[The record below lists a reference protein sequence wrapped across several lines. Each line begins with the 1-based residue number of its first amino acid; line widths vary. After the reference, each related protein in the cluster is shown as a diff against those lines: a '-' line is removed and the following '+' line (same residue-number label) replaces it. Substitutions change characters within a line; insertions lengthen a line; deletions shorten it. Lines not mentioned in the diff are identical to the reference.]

1 MAIEHRKS
9 AGLGEWLEEVAFK
22 SGLAEH
28 SFVSGTTVIKPYGF
42 QLWENIKG
50 LLDTRFR
57 DRGVQNASFPL
68 FIPEKLLAKE
78 SKHVEGF
85 APEVAWVTQGGNSK
99 LDERLAV
106 RPTSETIMYAHYSNW
121 IRSWR
126 DLPMKINQWCNVV
139 RWEFKHPKLFLRG
152 REFLWQE
159 GHPVFAT
166 QEEAEKDVMDALEDY
181 RHTYEEHLAIPVT
194 LGKKSESEKFAGA
207 VYTTTAEIMMP
218 DGKMIQG
225 CTSHYLGQNFSKPF
239 NITFVDKDK
248 KQKFAHQNSWGF
260 STRSVGILVAMHGD
274 DKGLVLPPR
283 IAPIQVVII
292 PIYTDETKINVLKA
306 ASKLRGDLKGLVA
319 SIDDRDGYT
328 PGWKFNEWEMR
339 GVPVR
344 IEIGPKDL
352 EKDQVVLA
360 RRDTGVKKTVKSS
373 DVNTEISKLLNS
385 IQDNLFA
392 TAKKFLNER
401 TKTAK
406 NLAELKKHIE
416 GNRVL
421 VQWCGSEKCEEKI
434 KAETGAKISC
444 IPFDE
449 KPSGICALCGKAKAK
464 HEVFVAKSY

>member
-1 MAIEHRKS
+1 MAIEHKKS
-9 AGLGEWLEEVAFK
+9 SGLGEWLEEVAFK
-22 SGLAEH
+22 AGLAEH

-50 LLDTRFR
+50 LLDIRFK

-68 FIPEKLLAKE
+68 FIPEKLLKKE
-78 SKHVEGF
+78 SSHVEGF

-126 DLPMKINQWCNVV
+126 DLPLKINQWCNVV

-159 GHPVFAT
+159 GHPVFAF
-166 QEEAEKDVMDALEDY
+166 QKEAEADVMAALEDY

-239 NITFVDKDK
+239 NIQFLDKDK
-248 KQKFAHQNSWGF
+248 KKKFAHQNSWGF
-260 STRSVGILVAMHGD
+260 STRSVGILAAMHGD

-283 IAPIQVVII
+283 VAPIQAVII
-292 PIYTDETKINVLKA
+292 PIYDDSTKSKVLKA
-306 ASKLRGDLKGLVA
+306 ASKLRGDLRGLIV

-328 PGWKFNEWEMR
+328 PGWKFNEWEIK
-339 GVPVR
+339 GVPIR
-344 IEIGPKDL
+344 IEIGPKDI
-352 EKDQVVLA
+352 EKNQVILV
-360 RRDTGVKKTVKSS
+360 RRDTGEKKAVKSS
-373 DVNTEISKLLNS
+373 AINTEIRKLLNS
-385 IQDNLFA
+385 VQEDLLA
-392 TAKKFLNER
+392 KAKKFLDSH

-406 NLAELKKHIE
+406 NLAELKKNVE
-416 GNRVL
+416 GNRVRIM
-421 VQWCGSEKCEEKI
+421 WCGSDKCEAKLWDF
-434 KAETGAKISC
+434 GAKISC
-444 IPFDE
+444 IPFDS
-449 KPSGICALCGKAKAK
+449 KPSGKCAICGKNASKYQVYA
-464 HEVFVAKSY
+464 AKSY

>member
-1 MAIEHRKS
+1 MAIEHKKS
-9 AGLGEWLEEVAFK
+9 AGLGDWLEEVAFK
-22 SGLAEH
+22 AGLAEH

-42 QLWENIKG
+42 QLWENIRG
-50 LLDTRFR
+50 LLDARFR

-68 FIPEKLLAKE
+68 FIPESLLKKEAK
-78 SKHVEGF
+78 HIEGF

-99 LDERLAV
+99 LDERLAI

-126 DLPMKINQWCNVV
+126 DLPLKINQWCNAV

-166 QEEAEKDVMDALEDY
+166 QKEAEADVIDALEDY
-181 RHTYEEHLAIPVT
+181 RHTYEDHLAVPVT

-207 VYTTTAEIMMP
+207 VYTTTAEILMP

-225 CTSHYLGQNFSKPF
+225 CTSHYLGQNFSKSF
-239 NITFVDKDK
+239 NIEFLDKDK
-248 KQKFAHQNSWGF
+248 KKKFAHQNSWGF
-260 STRSVGILVAMHGD
+260 STRSIGILVAMHGD

-283 IAPIQVVII
+283 IAPIQAVII
-292 PIYTDETKINVLKA
+292 PIYDDSTRAKVLKA
-306 ASKLRGDLKGLVA
+306 ASKLRGDLRGLIV

-328 PGWKFNEWEMR
+328 PGWKFNDWEIK

-344 IEIGPKDL
+344 IEIGPKDM
-352 EKDQVVLA
+352 EKDQVVLV
-360 RRDTGVKKTVKSS
+360 RRDTGEKKAVKLTS
-373 DVNTEISKLLNS
+373 VNAEVEKLLNS
-385 IQDNLFA
+385 IQDSLL
-392 TAKKFLNER
+392 TKAKKFLNER

-406 NLAELKKHIE
+406 NLAELKKNIE

-421 VQWCGSEKCEEKI
+421 IQWCGSDKCESKLRDF
-434 KAETGAKISC
+434 GAKISC

-449 KPSGICALCGKAKAK
+449 KPKGTCAICGKNKAK
-464 HEVFVAKSY
+464 HEVYVAKSY